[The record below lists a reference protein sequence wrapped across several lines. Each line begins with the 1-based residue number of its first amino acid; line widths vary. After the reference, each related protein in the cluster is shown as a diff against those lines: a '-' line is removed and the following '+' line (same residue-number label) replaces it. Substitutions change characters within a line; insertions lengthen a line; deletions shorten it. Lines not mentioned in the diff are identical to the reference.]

1 MAQPGSDYDEIM
13 NVLLQCELKLRML
26 HEQGRLALD
35 GLREFV
41 ELSTKVRAEI
51 DRRHLPDRRSR
62 PRHSADRRTPA
73 TVPQPESVGAAED
86 TRQEDDVIVGARARR
101 RTS

>member
-1 MAQPGSDYDEIM
+1 MAQPGTDYDEIM
-13 NVLLQCELKLRML
+13 QVLLECELRLRML

-51 DRRHLPDRRSR
+51 DRRQLPDRRGR
-62 PRHSADRRTPA
+62 PRPSPDRRSPA
-73 TVPQPESVGAAED
+73 RVAQPESVGAARGPA
-86 TRQEDDVIVGARARR
+86 TG
-101 RTS
+101 